1 MYAVTVIN
9 PEQGDYQTVVSTS
22 VEVAE
27 LLDSLEWGKVLRVI
41 VVHRK

>member
-1 MYAVTVIN
+1 MYAVTVIS
-9 PEQGDYQTVVSTS
+9 PEGDYQTVLTTS